1 MLLGE
6 ERHRNLLVN
15 FESPVGAAATDVVV
29 VVVFAIPVNPAPIR
43 LLPVATFE
51 VVDDVGTV

>member
-29 VVVFAIPVNPAPIR
+29 VVFAIPVNPAPIR

-51 VVDDVGTV
+51 VVDDVGIV